1 MQTLGNIMKFE
12 SKDERIFM
20 SIELSN
26 TACQD
31 KYYMI
36 ICYFFAKTH

>member
-26 TACQD
+26 TLIPPA
-31 KYYMI
+31 KINI
-36 ICYFFAKTH
+36 I